1 MWKNGSLSCENKFI
15 FTRPGRFIVT
25 AILLDS
31 SATACE
37 LRVSFFVKVSP
48 AIDDQSDGEF
58 IVMAQITAILL
69 GLIGVFFFLEPF
81 LEQGMKECYRQ
92 HFLHNPHTPIVQKV
106 ADEVVFRRF
115 QGEGVKCFKTD
126 VTDPPQ
132 IFDAVFISRSCFES
146 DGFIAYNFGRMRLN
160 RKKDIYSH

>member
-15 FTRPGRFIVT
+15 FTQPGRFIVT

-48 AIDDQSDGEF
+48 ANDDQSDGEF

-81 LEQGMKECYRQ
+81 LEQGMKEFKEKFYIIYLYNL
-92 HFLHNPHTPIVQKV
+92 FLLCLT
-106 ADEVVFRRF
+106 
-115 QGEGVKCFKTD
+115 FK
-126 VTDPPQ
+126 
-132 IFDAVFISRSCFES
+132 SK
-146 DGFIAYNFGRMRLN
+146 RLFALEN
-160 RKKDIYSH
+160 TK

>member
-15 FTRPGRFIVT
+15 FTQPGRFIVT

-48 AIDDQSDGEF
+48 ANDDQSDGEF

-81 LEQGMKECYRQ
+81 LEQGMKEGHRQ
-92 HFLHNPHTPIVQKV
+92 L
-106 ADEVVFRRF
+106 
-115 QGEGVKCFKTD
+115 
-126 VTDPPQ
+126 
-132 IFDAVFISRSCFES
+132 S
-146 DGFIAYNFGRMRLN
+146 
-160 RKKDIYSH
+160 